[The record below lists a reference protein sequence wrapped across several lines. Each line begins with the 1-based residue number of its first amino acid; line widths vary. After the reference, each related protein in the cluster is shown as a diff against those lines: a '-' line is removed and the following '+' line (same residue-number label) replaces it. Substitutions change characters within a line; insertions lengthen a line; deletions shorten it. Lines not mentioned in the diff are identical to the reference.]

1 MSIMRNKELK
11 QLFWA
16 MCSITAGAT
25 IAALFI
31 SKEAGALVAITCI
44 VLSTVFLVF
53 TRSRYRHIA
62 MLNDYLRRINSGEY
76 FLDLP
81 SYDEGGSPS

>member
-76 FLDLP
+76 FLNLP
-81 SYDEGGSPS
+81 SYCLLYTS